1 MIAHQVSFYY
11 QATLISLGTLATTK
25 STPALDSDKRV
36 EEVDFEAVKDEAM
49 ESIGSL
55 ILLFKHRHAWKS
67 IPIVM
72 LHYFCL
78 GGVHATSRLSATDL
92 KWTLVLE
99 SCVVGLWHMSL
110 GWGRL
115 CRAFLR
121 TIELVLKSNAPEPSL
136 IPTKVDAIFKH
147 LNTDLWSAEDVGSLS
162 ADYVVQR
169 ISKRV
174 DPSAVNGQ
182 TLEALIRAME
192 NL

>member
-1 MIAHQVSFYY
+1 M
-11 QATLISLGTLATTK
+11 TTHPPLE
-25 STPALDSDKRV
+25 STSTSHT
-36 EEVDFEAVKDEAM
+36 DFESIKENAM
-49 ESIGSL
+49 ETIGSL
-55 ILLFKHRHAWKS
+55 ILLFKHRHGWKS

-78 GGVHATSRLSATDL
+78 GGVHATSRLSTHEP

-115 CRAFLR
+115 CKAFLR
-121 TIELVLKSNAPEPSL
+121 TIELVLKSHDPDPTL
-136 IPTKVDAIFKH
+136 IPLRVVAIFKH
-147 LNTDLWSAEDVGSLS
+147 LNSDLWSAKDSASLS

-169 ISKRV
+169 VARSV
-174 DPSAVNGQ
+174 SPSPSSDPATATATADSGQ
-182 TLEALIRAME
+182 TLESLIRAME

>member
-1 MIAHQVSFYY
+1 M
-11 QATLISLGTLATTK
+11 TTK
-25 STPALDSDKRV
+25 SAPTLDSDGDVNK
-36 EEVDFEAVKDEAM
+36 VDYENVKDQAM
-49 ESIGSL
+49 ETIGSL
-55 ILLFKHRHAWKS
+55 ILLFKHRHGWKS
-67 IPIVM
+67 VPIVM

-78 GGVHATSRLSATDL
+78 GGVHATSRLDAIDL

-115 CRAFLR
+115 CKAFLR

-136 IPTKVDAIFKH
+136 IPTKVAAIFKH
-147 LNTDLWSAEDVGSLS
+147 LNTDLWSVKDIDSLS
-162 ADYVVQR
+162 ADYFVQR
-169 ISKRV
+169 VSKKV
-174 DPSAVNGQ
+174 NPSAVSGQ